1 MLLSEIPGT
10 VIFAAATYLI
20 MVAAFYLSKARRLHM
35 IVMAVIIVIDAA
47 FPIYL
52 VLTHDWWKR
61 LIIDGEI
68 LSFMLWMHL
77 ILVLTLYMFYGL
89 QISAAR
95 RMLRGEGTGRD
106 DHRRQ
111 AMGILIVRALVII
124 TGALFAK

>member
-1 MLLSEIPGT
+1 MLAEIPGT
-10 VIFAAATYLI
+10 VLFATATYLV
-20 MVAAFYLSKARRLHM
+20 MVAAFYLRKARKLHM
-35 IVMAVIIVIDAA
+35 AVMATIIVIDFG
-47 FPIYL
+47 FPVYL

-95 RMLRGEGTGRD
+95 QMLRGEKKGRA

-111 AMGILIVRALVII
+111 ALGVLIVRALVII

>member
-1 MLLSEIPGT
+1 MLSEIPGT
-10 VIFAAATYLI
+10 VLFAAATYLI
-20 MVAAFYLSKARRLHM
+20 MVAAFYLSKVRRLHM
-35 IVMAVIIVIDAA
+35 VVMAVIIAIDSG

-52 VLTHDWWKR
+52 MLTHDWWKR

-95 RMLRGEGTGRD
+95 GVLRGERKGRE
-106 DHRRQ
+106 DHHRQ
-111 AMGILIVRALVII
+111 ALGILIVRALVII
-124 TGALFAK
+124 TGAMFAK

>member
-1 MLLSEIPGT
+1 VLAEIPGT
-10 VIFAAATYLI
+10 VLFAAATYLI
-20 MVAAFYLSKARRLHM
+20 MVAAYYLNKFRYLHIAIM
-35 IVMAVIIVIDAA
+35 VGIIAIDCA

-61 LIIDGEI
+61 LIIEGEI

-89 QISAAR
+89 QVSVAR
-95 RMLRGEGTGRD
+95 KIFRGEGSGRA

-111 AMGILIVRALVII
+111 ALGILIVRALVII
-124 TGALFAK
+124 TGAMFAK

>member
-1 MLLSEIPGT
+1 MLMEIPGT

-20 MVAAFYLSKARRLHM
+20 MVVTFYLSKVRQLHM
-35 IVMAVIIVIDAA
+35 IVMAAIIVIDCA
-47 FPIYL
+47 FPVYL

-95 RMLRGEGTGRD
+95 SMMRGEEKGRG

-111 AMGILIVRALVII
+111 ALGILIVRALVII
-124 TGALFAK
+124 TGAMFAK

>member
-1 MLLSEIPGT
+1 MLAEIPGT
-10 VIFAAATYLI
+10 VLFAAATYLI
-20 MVAAFYLSKARRLHM
+20 MVAAYYLNKFRYLHIAIM
-35 IVMAVIIVIDAA
+35 VGIIAIDCA

-61 LIIDGEI
+61 LIIEGEI

-89 QISAAR
+89 QVSVAR
-95 RMLRGEGTGRD
+95 KIFRGEGSGRA

-111 AMGILIVRALVII
+111 ALGILIVRALVII
-124 TGALFAK
+124 TGAMFAK